1 MPEWSCWNCLALGSA
16 ARVRARPL
24 VVLCS
29 VLVRS
34 AGRRRFFLTL
44 SCTQVHHSVPSPRL
58 RWHTSGD
65 PLPLSSAVWQLRAAA
80 WSDHGSSK
88 NSRRPPPRTLERL
101 PPVIGS
107 SDMAEDIL
115 ITFHLLCCHDNRIE
129 NKWQKVRM
137 NAKEGY
143 EIFLKIIA

>member
-1 MPEWSCWNCLALGSA
+1 MALCSNA
-16 ARVRARPL
+16 LHRARPL
-24 VVLCS
+24 FVLCS

-34 AGRRRFFLTL
+34 AGRRRISLTL
-44 SCTQVHHSVPSPRL
+44 QYTQVHHSVPFPRQ

-65 PLPLSSAVWQLRAAA
+65 SLPFSSAVWQLRAAA